1 MSGQLAPE
9 VSGGASAPSVTWSDV
24 LNRLVAGER
33 LQTDEAAS
41 IMRDVLAGHAAAVHL
56 SAFLVLLRAR
66 GETVEEV
73 SGFLQAIRDVALHVH
88 VTEEER
94 QAVVDTCG
102 TGGDR
107 SGTINVSTTASFVV
121 AAAGVPIAKHGNRAA
136 SSKSGAADVLE
147 ALGAVIDLGPE
158 QVAECIREAGIGFC
172 VAPRFH
178 PAFRFVGPIRKE
190 LGVPT
195 IMNILGP
202 LSNPAGATRQ
212 VIGVGIPEF
221 APLIVEVLKT
231 RGAERVM
238 VVHGDDGLDEF
249 TNTGPSKVWELRD
262 GEVRSHVVDPETLRI
277 PLTTLPELCGGDP
290 AFNADRTRR
299 ILEGEPGP
307 QSDFVALNAAAGLL
321 VGGKVDDLA
330 AGYELARSLISDG
343 SAAKCLQRFIETT
356 QRLGA

>member
-1 MSGQLAPE
+1 MSDLSDSQADKAIL
-9 VSGGASAPSVTWSDV
+9 WSEV

-33 LQTDEAAS
+33 LSLEEAAS
-41 IMRDVLAGHAAAVHL
+41 IMRDVLAGHVASVHL

-88 VTEEER
+88 VPEHEG
-94 QAVVDTCG
+94 ALVDTCG

-121 AAAGVPIAKHGNRAA
+121 AAGGVPMAKHGNRAS

-147 ALGAVIDLGPE
+147 ALGAVVDLGPE
-158 QVAECIREAGIGFC
+158 QVATCIRQVGIGFC
-172 VAPRFH
+172 MAPLFH

-221 APLIVEVLKT
+221 APLIVDVLKA
-231 RGAERVM
+231 RGAQRVM
-238 VVHGDDGLDEF
+238 VVHGDQGLDEF
-249 TNTGPSKVWELRD
+249 ATTGPSKVWELRD
-262 GEVRSHVVDPETLRI
+262 GEVHDYVLDPADLGIPAATLDQ
-277 PLTTLPELCGGDP
+277 LSGGDP
-290 AFNADRTRR
+290 EFNAERTLR
-299 ILEGEPGP
+299 ILEGEEGP
-307 QSDFVALNAAAGLL
+307 QADFVALNAAAGLL
-321 VGGKVDDLA
+321 VGGKVEGLA
-330 AGYELARSLISDG
+330 SGYELAKTLLHNG
-343 SAAKCLQRFIETT
+343 SARETLSNFVAVT
-356 QRLGA
+356 QKLA

>member
-1 MSGQLAPE
+1 MSDL
-9 VSGGASAPSVTWSDV
+9 SGGASAPSVTWSDV
-24 LNRLVAGER
+24 LNRLVAGEH
-33 LQTDEAAS
+33 LGTEEAAS
-41 IMRDVLAGHAAAVHL
+41 IMRDVLAGHAAPVHL

-88 VTEEER
+88 VDEVER
-94 QAVVDTCG
+94 AALVDTCG

-121 AAAGVPIAKHGNRAA
+121 AAAGVPMAKHGNRAA

-147 ALGAVIDLGPE
+147 ALGAVTDLGPDE
-158 QVAECIREAGIGFC
+158 VRTCIREAGIGFC
-172 VAPRFH
+172 LAPRFH
-178 PAFRFVGPIRKE
+178 PAFRFVGPLRKE

-221 APLIVEVLKT
+221 AELIVDVLKV

-238 VVHGDDGLDEF
+238 VVHGHDGLDELS
-249 TNTGPSKVWELRD
+249 TTGPSKVWELRN
-262 GEVRSHVVDPETLRI
+262 GEVRTYVVDPSDFDI
-277 PLTTLPELCGGDP
+277 PTVDLQELCGGDP
-290 AFNADRTRR
+290 AHNAERSRS
-299 ILEGEPGP
+299 ILGGEPGA
-307 QSDFVALNAAAGLL
+307 QADFVALNAAAGLL
-321 VGGKVDDLA
+321 VGGKVEDLREGFA
-330 AGYELARSLISDG
+330 LAREIISTG
-343 SAAKCLQRFIETT
+343 FALAKLDEFVSVTN
-356 QRLGA
+356 RLS